1 MKTRGQCYYFCYDTH
16 SFNNPSVH
24 ILTAGIRVLA
34 FQGSICPL
42 IKADIILL
50 SLVSNSA
57 HSRCG
62 SSLQSHLR
70 DSQHGCVVKD
80 CWRRT
85 KDTKETLSAWPR
97 GTSSRLGNSSQVFCF
112 TMSFP
117 LRGCSF
123 FSAASS
129 PPPKVSTLYDS
140 SHSQLEKYSQYVLVH
155 Q

>member
-24 ILTAGIRVLA
+24 ILTAGIHVLA

-42 IKADIILL
+42 IKADIILQP
-50 SLVSNSA
+50 LVSNSA
-57 HSRCG
+57 SSRCG

-80 CWRRT
+80 YWRRT
-85 KDTKETLSAWPR
+85 RDTEETLSAWPR
-97 GTSSRLGNSSQVFCF
+97 GISGRLGNSSQVFCF

-117 LRGCSF
+117 LRGFS

-129 PPPKVSTLYDS
+129 PPPQSNYSPLTAYH
-140 SHSQLEKYSQYVLVH
+140 SHLGRYFQYVLVH

>member
-24 ILTAGIRVLA
+24 ILTAGIHVLA

-70 DSQHGCVVKD
+70 DTQHGYVVED
-80 CWRRT
+80 YWRRT
-85 KDTKETLSAWPR
+85 RDSKETLSAWPR
-97 GTSSRLGNSSQVFCF
+97 GISGRELITGFLFPNELPTYRILLPFCCI
-112 TMSFP
+112 FP
-117 LRGCSF
+117 
-123 FSAASS
+123 S
-129 PPPKVSTLYDS
+129 PQSIYYLLTVY
-140 SHSQLEKYSQYVLVH
+140 HSQLGKYSQYVLVH